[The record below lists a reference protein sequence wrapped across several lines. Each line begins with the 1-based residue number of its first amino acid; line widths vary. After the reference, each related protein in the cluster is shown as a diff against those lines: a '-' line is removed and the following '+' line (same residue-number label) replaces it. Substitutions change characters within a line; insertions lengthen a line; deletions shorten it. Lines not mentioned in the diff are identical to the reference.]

1 MERPFDSGE
10 IDLRRLIERDRVASD
25 NVDVIRAAKLKDR
38 ARTRTTRKAYNEK
51 RRGTMQRISK
61 TLAVLALGLA
71 VSTVATPSFAM
82 SGARAGAVHSCT
94 KQAGKLK
101 QYVWGDHQIAKYRT
115 CMTKHAQRE

>member
-38 ARTRTTRKAYNEK
+38 ARARTTRQAYNEK
-51 RRGTMQRISK
+51 RGGTMQRISK

-82 SGARAGAVHSCT
+82 SGARACAVHSRT
-94 KQAGKLK
+94 KQAGNLR
-101 QYVWGDHQIAKYRT
+101 QYDCGAHQLDKYRT
-115 CMTKHAQRE
+115 CVT